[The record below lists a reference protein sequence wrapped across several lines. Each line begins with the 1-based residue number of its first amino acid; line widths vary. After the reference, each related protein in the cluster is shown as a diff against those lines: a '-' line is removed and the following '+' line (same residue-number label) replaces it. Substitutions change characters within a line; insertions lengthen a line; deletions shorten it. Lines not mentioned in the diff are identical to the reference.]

1 MNRCFHTSMSSRLR
15 IKLLAAALLGFG
27 LTAASVQAQSLVRR
41 FPDQALRG
49 SFQVVQWPDV
59 LVDGKPERMSPG
71 SRVYGQMNTSLL
83 SSQLPAGTYL
93 VNYTREIHGM
103 IHQVWILTEAEAAEK
118 RKTAGG
124 TPTFS
129 ITISN

>member
-1 MNRCFHTSMSSRLR
+1 MNRCTPSVSPRVR
-15 IKLLAAALLGFG
+15 IKLLAALLTG
-27 LTAASVQAQSLVRR
+27 LGLCTATAQAQTLIRR
-41 FPDQALRG
+41 FPDPALRG
-49 SFQVVQWPDV
+49 TFQVVLWPDV

-71 SRVYGQMNTSLL
+71 ARVYNQMNSSVL